1 MTPTCLLNCID
12 AHVLYVYVGP
22 SASGQAKQE
31 QDEMVAFGDLSPS
44 TAALLSSLPDTPNSL
59 ELKVQYLA
67 KANELRRGD

>member
-1 MTPTCLLNCID
+1 MSI
-12 AHVLYVYVGP
+12 YVGP